1 MIQSS
6 GRMYTVL
13 ASLKRLETQ
22 VNQTLQR
29 QGLSIDDEGAEK
41 ARREAAAL
49 KTELNEA
56 VTDTV
61 RAIRT
66 SSLDLEA

>member
-6 GRMYTVL
+6 NRLYSVL

-22 VNQTLQR
+22 VNQTLHQ
-29 QGLSIDDEGAEK
+29 QGLNAEGDAAEK

-49 KTELNEA
+49 KVDLDQA

-61 RAIRT
+61 RTIRT